1 MPDGS
6 ATASLTIRQLDPGLK
21 DRLRA
26 RAALHGRSMAEEARA
41 ILDAA
46 LPREAADPESGA
58 SLVEA
63 ALRIFGPENG
73 FDLELPRREPMGPP
87 TSFE

>member
-1 MPDGS
+1 MPDG
-6 ATASLTIRQLDPGLK
+6 APTASLTIRQLDPGLK

-26 RAALHGRSMAEEARA
+26 RAAQHGRSMAEEARA

-46 LPREAADPESGA
+46 LPADAADPESGA

-63 ALRIFGPENG
+63 ALRIFGPEHG
-73 FDLELPRREPMGPP
+73 FELDLPPREPMGPP
-87 TSFE
+87 PSFE